1 MFIESARPYH
11 FFRKERNAKHFALCG
26 GDDKSNRVAINI
38 SPLCGDDS
46 GHVVQ
51 RTNRRTFEAK
61 QFIVTICVVLT
72 FMTIAVA
79 PLRAQT
85 QAAKNIES
93 TSELKPANEPARLHT
108 QLKQV
113 TEAYK
118 SNLEQ
123 VQMLYQADAK
133 AAEER
138 LAKIKELLAQGL
150 VTRRELQTA
159 EEAAA
164 QQRLKLAE
172 AEVQLKGAEVQIAEA
187 LIEAE
192 SEESP
197 PKVQTLSPQRPI
209 NTLVHTTAYIRY
221 GGARVWS
228 LSQADIIKQ
237 FFMHSFGRALPIGAF
252 GQTALHNRWG
262 YDHRN
267 AMDVG
272 ISPDS
277 AEGQML
283 MNYLRAN
290 GIPFTAFHY
299 AVPGKATGPHIHVG
313 LPSHRIGSAW
323 AATNAGSVPRQ

>member
-1 MFIESARPYH
+1 MI
-11 FFRKERNAKHFALCG
+11 C
-26 GDDKSNRVAINI
+26 VA
-38 SPLCGDDS
+38 
-46 GHVVQ
+46 
-51 RTNRRTFEAK
+51 
-61 QFIVTICVVLT
+61 VTI
-72 FMTIAVA
+72 MTTAVA
-79 PLRAQT
+79 PLRAQSQGAT
-85 QAAKNIES
+85 SIES
-93 TSELKPANEPARLHT
+93 TSVLKPANEPARLHA
-108 QLKQV
+108 QLKQA
-113 TEAYK
+113 TEEYK

-159 EEAAA
+159 EDAVA
-164 QQRLKLAE
+164 QQQLKLAE
-172 AEVQLKGAEVQIAEA
+172 AQVQLKGAEVQIAEA
-187 LIEAE
+187 LIEAK

-197 PKVQTLSPQRPI
+197 PRMRTLSPPRPI

-221 GGARVWS
+221 GGAQVWS
-228 LSQADIIKQ
+228 LSQADTIKQ
-237 FFMHSFGRALPIGAF
+237 FFMQSFGRALPIGAF

-277 AEGQML
+277 PEGQVL

-290 GIPFTAFHY
+290 GIPFIAFHH
-299 AVPGKATGPHIHVG
+299 AVPGKATGPTHTRWPAFAPDRFG
-313 LPSHRIGSAW
+313 MGSRECRQRTA
-323 AATNAGSVPRQ
+323 SVRKDAYAK